1 MQYVS
6 PEKGGRAM
14 KISEIMTTE
23 FEMIDANK
31 SLYEAAQKMKSRN
44 VGFLPVREGK
54 KLIGLITDR
63 DIVIRG
69 LAEKKDPRSAHVKD
83 ILTSDIFQC
92 FEDDNVEDAA
102 RVMEDNQVRRL
113 VVVNR
118 DHDPVGIVS
127 LGDIAV
133 KTGQGQLSGEIL
145 ERVSEPV
152 GSAR

>member
-1 MQYVS
+1 V
-6 PEKGGRAM
+6 KV
-14 KISEIMTTE
+14 SEIMTTE
-23 FEMIDANK
+23 FEMIDSTR
-31 SLYEAAQKMKSRN
+31 SLYQAAEKMKSRN

-54 KLIGLITDR
+54 KLIGIITDR

-69 LAEKKDPRSAHVKD
+69 LAARKDPKSARVRD
-83 ILTSDIFQC
+83 ILTSEIFQC

-102 RVMEDNQVRRL
+102 RMMEDNQVRRL

-133 KTGQGQLSGEIL
+133 KTGQDQLSGEIL

>member
-1 MQYVS
+1 
-6 PEKGGRAM
+6 M
-14 KISEIMTTE
+14 KVSEIMTTE
-23 FEMIDANK
+23 FEMIDSTR
-31 SLYEAAQKMKSRN
+31 SLYQTAEKMKSRN

-54 KLIGLITDR
+54 KLIGIITDR

-69 LAEKKDPRSAHVKD
+69 LAARKDPKSAHVRD

-102 RVMEDNQVRRL
+102 RMMEDNQVRRL

-133 KTGQGQLSGEIL
+133 KTGQDQLSGEIL